1 MRLLTALLL
10 GLALII
16 IPPVC
21 AAEAGRASYREGELL
36 VQFRPGVPEGARDR
50 LHQRLKGKTLRR
62 MQGNVQHIAL
72 PPQLGVEEAVALY
85 RADPLVRHAEPN
97 YLVRRAILPDDS
109 DFPQQWYLYNTGQR
123 FANNQRG
130 TEGVDIGAPEAWE
143 LHTGSGDI
151 IVAVLDSGVDYLHPD
166 LAANI
171 WNNPGEVA
179 DGRDSDGN
187 GKIDDLRGWNFVN
200 NNNNI
205 EDNDQASHGTHAS
218 GIIGA
223 IGNNALG
230 VSGINWRVQLM
241 PLKFLDAD
249 GSGFVAHAIAAI
261 DYAVAHGARVI
272 NASYGYP
279 ADCTVVPSPSVLERQ
294 AIERALQAGVLVVA
308 AAGNS
313 GCNND
318 LTPFYPASHPVANII
333 AVAASD
339 PRDSLA
345 TFSSYG
351 PTSVHLAAPGVLIL
365 STLRQ
370 EAYGYL
376 SGTSMAAPMVSGAAA
391 LLFSYRPELSVSAAR
406 QYLLES
412 SLRLTEH
419 VDKIAYGRLD
429 ATILLDME
437 ETIPLAPQ
445 ALQADVDQG
454 GVLLAWEDHSL
465 VEAGYELERRD
476 GNLSFQH
483 LALLPADS
491 IDYFDDGVQQGNTY
505 TYRLRARSEL
515 ARHSIWSE
523 EVSLTLAAPSVSTV
537 QSASG
542 GGGPCFIATAAYGSP
557 LHPKVELL
565 RQFRT
570 EVLLPSWWGRW
581 INDAYLRLSPP
592 LARALEDSE
601 LLRQSVRALLRP
613 LIAAVQ
619 WWLSPSTSSTV
630 ADPLP
635 NSEQD

>member
-10 GLALII
+10 GLALLI
-16 IPPVC
+16 IPPAC
-21 AAEAGRASYREGELL
+21 AAEAGRSSYREGELL
-36 VQFRPGVPEGARDR
+36 VQFRPGVPEAARDGM
-50 LHQRLKGKTLRR
+50 HQRLKGKTLRR
-62 MQGNVQHIAL
+62 MQGDVHHIAL
-72 PPQLGVEEAVALY
+72 PPQVAVEEAVAIY

-97 YLVRRAILPDDS
+97 YLVRRALLPDDS
-109 DFPQQWYLYNTGQR
+109 DFSQQWYLHNTGQR

-143 LHTGSGDI
+143 LHTGSGNI
-151 IVAVLDSGVDYLHPD
+151 IVAVLDSGVDSLHPD

-171 WNNPGEVA
+171 WNNPGEIA
-179 DGRDSDGN
+179 NGLDSDGN

-223 IGNNALG
+223 IGNNARG

-294 AIERALQAGVLVVA
+294 AIERALQAGVLFVA

-391 LLFSYRPELSVSAAR
+391 LLFSYRPELPVYAAR

-419 VDKIAYGRLD
+419 ADKIAYGRLD
-429 ATILLDME
+429 AAILLDME

-445 ALQADVDQG
+445 ALQADIDQG

-483 LALLPADS
+483 LAMLPADS

-523 EVSLTLAAPSVSTV
+523 EVSLAWAAPSVSTV
-537 QSASG
+537 QSAS

-570 EVLLPSWWGRW
+570 EVLLPRWWGRW

-619 WWLSPSTSSTV
+619 WWLSPNTSAAV
-630 ADPLP
+630 AEPLP
-635 NSEQD
+635 IPEQD